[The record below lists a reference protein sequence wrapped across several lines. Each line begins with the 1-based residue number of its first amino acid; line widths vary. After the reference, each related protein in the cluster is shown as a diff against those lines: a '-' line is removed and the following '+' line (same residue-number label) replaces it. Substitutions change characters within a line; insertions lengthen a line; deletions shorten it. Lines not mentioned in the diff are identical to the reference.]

1 MTQIPPTAPP
11 QYPPGMP
18 GQPYGAAP
26 APQKSN
32 GPAIASLVCG
42 ILGCVPFITS
52 LAAVVLGIVGIKKTK
67 DPRVGGKGLAIAGL
81 ILGVL
86 GLGMWGL
93 FGGGIFALI
102 KGTETQREV
111 ARQFLKD
118 LSAGNIEA
126 AMAQTNGGIPRE
138 DVEKLAEQMKAWG
151 PMSDA
156 TILGVSA
163 EPGKTQVGGAV
174 TFGTQAKA
182 FEAVVVK
189 MSDGSYKVA
198 GMHFQDK

>member
-1 MTQIPPTAPP
+1 
-11 QYPPGMP
+11 MP

-26 APQKSN
+26 APQKTN
-32 GPAIASLVCG
+32 GPAVASLVCG

-52 LAAVVLGIVGIKKTK
+52 LAAIVLGIVGIKKTK

-126 AMAQTNGGIPRE
+126 AMVQTNGGIPRE
-138 DVEKLAEQMKAWG
+138 DVVKLSEQMKAWG

-156 TILGVSA
+156 TIMGVSA
-163 EPGKTQVGGAV
+163 EPGKTQVGGVV
-174 TFGTQAKA
+174 TFGTTAKA
-182 FEAVVVK
+182 FEAVVVR
-189 MSDGSYKVA
+189 MPDGSYKIA
-198 GMHFQDK
+198 GLHFQDK